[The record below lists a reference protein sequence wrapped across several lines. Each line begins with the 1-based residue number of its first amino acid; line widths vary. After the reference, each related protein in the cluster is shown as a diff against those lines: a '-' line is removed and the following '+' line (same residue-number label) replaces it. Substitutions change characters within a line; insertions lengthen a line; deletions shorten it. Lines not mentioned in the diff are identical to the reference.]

1 MRPTSVLVIGVL
13 GILFG
18 VLGLC
23 CGALGL
29 MGAGMLSGMTQAQG
43 GQTPPELALLQDP
56 TYARFT
62 MVSAVVM
69 ILLSIW
75 LLIGSIMFIMMKPM
89 GWILMVAYAVLTIGW
104 NILSL
109 ILDMTVLASAY
120 ERTGAS
126 RSAMS
131 YVSFAVG
138 LIYPIAVLI
147 VATRPAV
154 KESFQSQ

>member
-1 MRPTSVLVIGVL
+1 MRPTSVLVIGIL
-13 GILFG
+13 GIVVG

-23 CGALGL
+23 CGVLGL
-29 MGAGMLSGMTQAQG
+29 AGAGLLSGATQAQG
-43 GQTPPELALLQDP
+43 GQAVPGLALLQDP

-62 MVSAVVM
+62 MVSALVT
-69 ILLSIW
+69 ILLSLW

-89 GWILMVAYAVLTIGW
+89 GWILMVAYAALAIGW

-120 ERTGAS
+120 ERTGTP
-126 RSAMS
+126 RSAS
-131 YVSFAVG
+131 NYVSSAIG

-154 KESFQSQ
+154 KERFQSQ